1 MGMFRT
7 IHWNMSNIKGTI
19 PSLPSVAIN
28 YLYLLG
34 CGWSFMSPPS
44 FLLEFW
50 LLGSC
55 TGLMHST
62 TLTLS
67 SCVSIPEII
76 ASRSS
81 TTFGSYSILRV
92 FEWFKLGHLC
102 LHDSHF
108 TAAMIPQ
115 TSILSFVHYYIRKTG
130 IKSLPNT
137 RINVQCEE
145 SDEHIIGT
153 HWLTAYYGVRG
164 RIALEKKNGQQEAYA
179 EK

>member
-1 MGMFRT
+1 MR
-7 IHWNMSNIKGTI
+7 
-19 PSLPSVAIN
+19 L
-28 YLYLLG
+28 
-34 CGWSFMSPPS
+34 SFMLARILAAWITYRSYA
-44 FLLEFW
+44 FNHA
-50 LLGSC
+50 
-55 TGLMHST
+55 HSRFKCAMV
-62 TLTLS
+62 L
-67 SCVSIPEII
+67 SIPEIT

-81 TTFGSYSILRV
+81 TTFGSYSILCM
-92 FEWFKLGHLC
+92 FEWFKLALSC

-115 TSILSFVHYYIRKTG
+115 TSILSFVHYFIRKTG

-137 RINVQCEE
+137 RINVQCEK